1 MMKYENEKLVLEIPV
16 HTEEFDT
23 IGLSAMLTYISR
35 RNPEIIR
42 QMEVQDLSMETVLQE
57 YYQVISREGM
67 ALLEQKYL
75 KESHN
80 GKRAVSDTAEARMAY
95 TQLEEVLEA
104 ELGESFQKDGYY
116 VAEQELEELGI
127 QLDAEEEVL
136 LKKEQLLA
144 LWERLEETKEGDQR
158 KNRRFGSNQ
167 SGSLIST
174 EKMYRIPE
182 RGEMESDRKGCFG
195 SGIRER
201 PVKTFMDRGGIDEYT
216 REDVYAFFL
225 RGAKKA
231 SLQYIKRTR
240 RTASIKYG

>member
-95 TQLEEVLEA
+95 TC
-104 ELGESFQKDGYY
+104 
-116 VAEQELEELGI
+116 
-127 QLDAEEEVL
+127 L
-136 LKKEQLLA
+136 L
-144 LWERLEETKEGDQR
+144 
-158 KNRRFGSNQ
+158 
-167 SGSLIST
+167 
-174 EKMYRIPE
+174 
-182 RGEMESDRKGCFG
+182 
-195 SGIRER
+195 
-201 PVKTFMDRGGIDEYT
+201 YT
-216 REDVYAFFL
+216 SPSPRD
-225 RGAKKA
+225 
-231 SLQYIKRTR
+231 
-240 RTASIKYG
+240 

>member
-1 MMKYENEKLVLEIPV
+1 MMKYENERLVLEIPA

-23 IGLSAMLTYISR
+23 IGLSAMLTYIAR

-104 ELGESFQKDGYY
+104 ELGASFQKDGYY

-127 QLDAEEEVL
+127 ELDAEEEVL

-144 LWERLEETKEGDQR
+144 LWERLEETKEEVKEKIEDLEAI
-158 KNRRFGSNQ
+158 
-167 SGSLIST
+167 SL
-174 EKMYRIPE
+174 E
-182 RGEMESDRKGCFG
+182 
-195 SGIRER
+195 
-201 PVKTFMDRGGIDEYT
+201 V
-216 REDVYAFFL
+216 
-225 RGAKKA
+225 
-231 SLQYIKRTR
+231 
-240 RTASIKYG
+240 

>member
-1 MMKYENEKLVLEIPV
+1 MKYENEKLVLEIPA

-23 IGLSAMLTYISR
+23 IGLSAMLTYIAR

-104 ELGESFQKDGYY
+104 ELGESFQKDGYCG
-116 VAEQELEELGI
+116 VDPDPEMGSEVLEKQEGLEEAWRQMEQALAVI
-127 QLDAEEEVL
+127 KEE
-136 LKKEQLLA
+136 
-144 LWERLEETKEGDQR
+144 
-158 KNRRFGSNQ
+158 
-167 SGSLIST
+167 SGEL
-174 EKMYRIPE
+174 
-182 RGEMESDRKGCFG
+182 
-195 SGIRER
+195 
-201 PVKTFMDRGGIDEYT
+201 
-216 REDVYAFFL
+216 
-225 RGAKKA
+225 
-231 SLQYIKRTR
+231 
-240 RTASIKYG
+240 